1 MENQT
6 TRDFVLF
13 YFPMKVGRGHIHNSW
28 GKFLAPGSWRQPWYT
43 EDRRLCST
51 QASGHVLCFS
61 PLSYVSILLYCVCAL
76 KTLEG
81 DFKLRRFLWKPML
94 GLKKVIFCSLQ
105 YQIGDC
111 NSPIQLPSAV
121 LRVSFLENHL
131 CRQKPAREEAHKA
144 YSYTVK
150 TVGVQMRKY
159 H

>member
-1 MENQT
+1 M
-6 TRDFVLF
+6 
-13 YFPMKVGRGHIHNSW
+13 
-28 GKFLAPGSWRQPWYT
+28 
-43 EDRRLCST
+43 
-51 QASGHVLCFS
+51 
-61 PLSYVSILLYCVCAL
+61 CAL

-81 DFKLRRFLWKPML
+81 DFKLRRFLWKPVL

>member
-1 MENQT
+1 
-6 TRDFVLF
+6 
-13 YFPMKVGRGHIHNSW
+13 
-28 GKFLAPGSWRQPWYT
+28 
-43 EDRRLCST
+43 
-51 QASGHVLCFS
+51 
-61 PLSYVSILLYCVCAL
+61 
-76 KTLEG
+76 
-81 DFKLRRFLWKPML
+81 ML
-94 GLKKVIFCSLQ
+94 GLKNLIFWSLQ

-111 NSPIQLPSAV
+111 NSAIQQLVAV

>member
-1 MENQT
+1 M
-6 TRDFVLF
+6 
-13 YFPMKVGRGHIHNSW
+13 I
-28 GKFLAPGSWRQPWYT
+28 
-43 EDRRLCST
+43 
-51 QASGHVLCFS
+51 CFS
-61 PLSYVSILLYCVCAL
+61 PLSYVSILLYCVCVL
-76 KTLEG
+76 KTPEG
-81 DFKLRRFLWKPML
+81 DFKLGQFLWKPML
-94 GLKKVIFCSLQ
+94 GLKNLIFWSLQ

-111 NSPIQLPSAV
+111 NSAIQLLVAV